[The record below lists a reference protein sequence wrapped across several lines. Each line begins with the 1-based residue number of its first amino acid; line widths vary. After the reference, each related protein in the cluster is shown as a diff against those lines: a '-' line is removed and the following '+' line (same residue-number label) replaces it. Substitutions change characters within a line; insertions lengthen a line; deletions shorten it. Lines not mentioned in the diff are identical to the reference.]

1 MECCKKFKLLL
12 RPTFLEIV
20 ILKVHY
26 SLCLEIYAITA
37 IIHLD
42 VFAAPKT
49 FQLKLSDYMSICFI
63 MQAV

>member
-26 SLCLEIYAITA
+26 SLCLEIYGITA

-42 VFAAPKT
+42 VFAAPKNFT
-49 FQLKLSDYMSICFI
+49 IEVI
-63 MQAV
+63 